1 MKPKAVLVSEQD
13 DLILEGLIYGS
24 VKKTIKCKTIS
35 YTSFEYDYCQE
46 CDYYICNIETQ
57 EEILELK
64 LERLISE
71 LISYIFKSRDIE
83 EDNDIEEDKEERIVE
98 ILENT
103 TFSYYSLRDTC
114 NQLTQ
119 LGGTTADYCRT
130 ELRDFIDEY
139 ENMLRTR
146 DRSCVGGT
154 DVLERDDCRHYS
166 MEDFEDITEQ
176 EVSVPS
182 HLWLKV
188 TFKKNPEEC
197 IYCLLALIE
206 HEGFILAPLTIGN
219 VYRYTRI
226 ENDINLIGNVCWGKL
241 NPSSC
246 IQVAY
251 NQFWNSI
258 FNQDLNDDEDWL
270 NSLEEYAEELLEDIN
285 FRIKQNTLCYEC
297 RNNLLLTNGLLKDT
311 IKLQL
316 L

>member
-24 VKKTIKCKTIS
+24 VKKTINCKTIS
-35 YTSFEYDYCQE
+35 YTSFEYDYCQD
-46 CDYYICNIETQ
+46 CDYYICNIEAQ

-64 LERLISE
+64 LERLLSH

-83 EDNDIEEDKEERIVE
+83 EDSEDKEERIVE

-103 TFSYYSLRDTC
+103 TFSYSSLGDTC
-114 NQLTQ
+114 KQLTQ
-119 LGGTTADYCRT
+119 LGGTAADYCRT
-130 ELRDFIDEY
+130 ELRDFIEEY
-139 ENMLRTR
+139 ENMLTTR

-166 MEDFEDITEQ
+166 TEDFEEVTEQ

-219 VYRYTRI
+219 VYSYAMI
-226 ENDINLIGNVCWGKL
+226 ENDITLIGKVCWGDL
-241 NPSSC
+241 NPSSR

-258 FNQDLNDDEDWL
+258 FNKDLNDDEDWL
-270 NSLEEYAEELLEDIN
+270 NSLEEYAKELLENIN
-285 FRIKQNTLCYEC
+285 FRIKRNTLCYEY